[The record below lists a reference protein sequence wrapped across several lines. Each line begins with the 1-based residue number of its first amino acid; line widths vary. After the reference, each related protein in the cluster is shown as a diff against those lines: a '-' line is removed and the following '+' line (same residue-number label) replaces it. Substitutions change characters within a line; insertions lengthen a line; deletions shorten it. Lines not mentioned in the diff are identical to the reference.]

1 MSQYSAA
8 FASFL
13 AALTGEA
20 DMSTGGASLGGGG
33 AASSHPAMALAVA
46 EDALSGLESRLV
58 RAGVDSMDGEE
69 GRPHAGRVMRLL
81 HLGDRLE
88 VAQHI
93 SEQLPT
99 SDGSILFARRNVL
112 KLGIT
117 GEIQQSASQTAFVHA
132 INDDVINANSI
143 QADHGIATGPSQT
156 GACLPR
162 WPRSY

>member
-1 MSQYSAA
+1 MQQAHGKVDEARAGLVATCGWSEEEASSFMSQYSAA

-81 HLGDRLE
+81 HLGE
-88 VAQHI
+88 CV
-93 SEQLPT
+93 T
-99 SDGSILFARRNVL
+99 V
-112 KLGIT
+112 
-117 GEIQQSASQTAFVHA
+117 GEIWFQRLLIYLLHQRTQQFAHVRLLTHA
-132 INDDVINANSI
+132 
-143 QADHGIATGPSQT
+143 
-156 GACLPR
+156 
-162 WPRSY
+162 